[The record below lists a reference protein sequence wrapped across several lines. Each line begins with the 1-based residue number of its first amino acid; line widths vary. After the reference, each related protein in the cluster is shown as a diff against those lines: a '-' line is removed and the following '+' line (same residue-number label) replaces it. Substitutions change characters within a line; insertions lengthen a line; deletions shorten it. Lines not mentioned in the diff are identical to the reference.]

1 MTPSQINDRFEHG
14 KQDEKHLCRLY
25 LFAGA
30 SGGISDAFL
39 DGLQSGICKKLHLDR
54 AGFYQ
59 AMQQASSLWQQKV
72 DQAVIQAGSLELI
85 RTFEKS
91 RAQAYRQHGI
101 APAKAR
107 VIICTRFVLI
117 LENLSILTGKNYLKP
132 GRMKAFNDLLHHPSG
147 LGPYAK
153 WLFYPALKASQ
164 GKWRLT
170 EEKFVFTSLY
180 LNRLFADYLYAG
192 LNHNPA
198 LQQIILEAISQT
210 KSLKLHEIKRFL
222 QPAPAWLDVKEAAF
236 KIADQPLEGLDPMME
251 DASFEGENDD
261 PASSDGKPA
270 RTIL

>member
-25 LFAGA
+25 LFAGG
-30 SGGISDAFL
+30 SGGTSDAFL
-39 DGLQSGICKKLHLDR
+39 DGLKAGICKKLDLNE

-59 AMQQASSLWQQKV
+59 AMQKACALWQEKIE
-72 DQAVIQAGSLELI
+72 QATLQAADLELI

-107 VIICTRFVLI
+107 HLICTRFVLI

-132 GRMKAFNDLLHHPSG
+132 SRMKDFNDRLHDPNT

-164 GKWRLT
+164 GKWPMT

-180 LNRLFADYLYAG
+180 INRLFADYLYAG
-192 LNHNPA
+192 LNNNPG
-198 LQQIILEAISQT
+198 LQQIILEKLSQT
-210 KSLKLHEIKRFL
+210 KSTKIHEIKRFL
-222 QPAPAWLDVKEAAF
+222 HPDPAWLAAKEIPF
-236 KIADQPLEGLDPMME
+236 NIVDQPLEGLDQTM
-251 DASFEGENDD
+251 DDNSFENETDQ
-261 PASSDGKPA
+261 PANPF
-270 RTIL
+270 